1 MTKRTKKKRS
11 VIADQVIIENVMKD
25 ISNHV
30 PKKDIANRYK
40 ITLGAVYQIYD
51 KYKFDANFKMRND
64 TNTTVTEVVKTG
76 DSSKENEEA
85 AIIKAEL
92 NIEPIENISIIP
104 ITADNTDDS
113 NIMPIKEKPS
123 KKKHGKKITPEIRH
137 GVIMDYFSP
146 GKATY
151 SDLAELYEI
160 SYSSVSRIINSY
172 KKLINDEKENVV
184 ILNPDT
190 FDPKK
195 IVVVDDTTT
204 VKLGLVADRHDMG
217 PINDFVFESLDESL
231 MFDYARQYVIAA
243 DAIKKHID
251 GGNKSLII
259 YATGLQSALTTVIK
273 VCNDL
278 NVPLTIMHY
287 NTKEH
292 TYIPQVVSE
301 SPNKLII
308 PSEFDGI
315 LSRGVEVNI
324 YNCTLEDIVKKKYD
338 IPEVTECWYDL
349 PLGKPNRTQT
359 KIKTTIFLDSD
370 IAWQYFKLRCEEM
383 VEQKSIF
390 LNYAMISSG
399 GKYVKDT
406 SIARAMN

>member
-11 VIADQVIIENVMKD
+11 VLTDQVLIENVMKD

-30 PKKDIANRYK
+30 PKKDIANRHKISLGEVYK
-40 ITLGAVYQIYD
+40 IYD
-51 KYKFDANFKMRND
+51 KHKFDANFKMKND
-64 TNTTVTEVVKTG
+64 TATEAVKTG
-76 DSSKENEEA
+76 DSSKENEEV

-104 ITADNTDDS
+104 IITTDDS
-113 NIMPIKEKPS
+113 GTIPIKEKPS
-123 KKKHGKKITPEIRH
+123 KKKHSKITPEIRH

-160 SYSSVSRIINSY
+160 SYSSVSRIISSY
-172 KKLINDEKENVV
+172 RSLVEDKKENVV
-184 ILNPDT
+184 ILNNNV

-195 IVVVDDTTT
+195 IIKVDNSTII
-204 VKLGLVADRHDMG
+204 KLGLVADRHDMG

-231 MFDYARQYVIAA
+231 MFDYARQYVIAEE
-243 DAIKKHID
+243 AIKKHID
-251 GGNKSLII
+251 GGNKSLVI
-259 YATGLQSALTTVIK
+259 YATGLQSALTTTIK

-278 NVPLTIMHY
+278 GVPLTIMHY

-292 TYIPQVVSE
+292 TYIPQIVSE

-324 YNCTLEDIVKKKYD
+324 YDCTLEDVVKKKYE

-359 KIKTTIFLDSD
+359 KIKTTIFLDGD

-399 GKYVKDT
+399 CKYVKDM

>member
-1 MTKRTKKKRS
+1 MTKRSKKKS
-11 VIADQVIIENVMKD
+11 AITDQVLIENVMKD

-30 PKKDIANRYK
+30 PKKDIANKYK
-40 ITLGAVYQIYD
+40 ISLGEVYKIYD
-51 KYKFDANFKMRND
+51 KHKFDANFKMKNGA
-64 TNTTVTEVVKTG
+64 NAIVTEAEIKTG

-85 AIIKAEL
+85 AITKAEL

-104 ITADNTDDS
+104 IITTDDS
-113 NIMPIKEKPS
+113 NVMPIKEKPS
-123 KKKHGKKITPEIRH
+123 KKKHGKITPEIRH

-160 SYSSVSRIINSY
+160 SYSSVSRIISSY
-172 KKLINDEKENVV
+172 RSLVEDKKENVV
-184 ILNPDT
+184 ILNNNV

-195 IVVVDDTTT
+195 IIVVDDTTS

-217 PINDFVFESLDESL
+217 PINDFVFESLDETL

-243 DAIKKHID
+243 DAIKKHIN
-251 GGNKSLII
+251 GGNKSLVI

-324 YNCTLEDIVKKKYD
+324 YDCTLEDVVKKKYD

-359 KIKTTIFLDSD
+359 KIKTTIFLDGD

-383 VEQKSIF
+383 TEQKSVF

>member
-1 MTKRTKKKRS
+1 MTKRTKKKKS
-11 VIADQVIIENVMKD
+11 AITDQVLIENVMKD

-30 PKKDIANRYK
+30 PKKDVANKYK
-40 ITLGAVYQIYD
+40 ISLGEVYRIYD
-51 KYKFDANFKMRND
+51 KYKLDANFKMKND
-64 TNTTVTEVVKTG
+64 ANATITEAVKTG

-104 ITADNTDDS
+104 IITDTDDS
-113 NIMPIKEKPS
+113 NIMPIKEKPA
-123 KKKHGKKITPEIRH
+123 KKKHGKITPEIRH

-160 SYSSVSRIINSY
+160 SYSSVSRIISSY
-172 KKLINDEKENVV
+172 RSLIEDKKENVV
-184 ILNPDT
+184 ILNNNV

-195 IVVVDDTTT
+195 IVVVDDTTS

-217 PINDFVFESLDESL
+217 PINDFVFESLDETL
-231 MFDYARQYVIAA
+231 MFDYARQYVIAEE
-243 DAIKKHID
+243 AIKKHID
-251 GGNKSLII
+251 GGNKSLVI

-292 TYIPQVVSE
+292 TYIPQIVSE

-324 YNCTLEDIVKKKYD
+324 YNCTLEDVVKKKYE

-359 KIKTTIFLDSD
+359 KIKTTIFLDGD

-399 GKYVKDT
+399 GKYVKDM
-406 SIARAMN
+406 SIA

>member
-1 MTKRTKKKRS
+1 MTKRTKKKRP
-11 VIADQVIIENVMKD
+11 VLTDQVIENVIKD
-25 ISNHV
+25 ISNNV
-30 PKKDIANRYK
+30 PKKDIANKYK
-40 ITLGAVYQIYD
+40 ISLGEVYKIYD
-51 KYKFDANFKMRND
+51 KHKFDKIFKMKND
-64 TNTTVTEVVKTG
+64 IGSRVTEAVATQ

-104 ITADNTDDS
+104 IVTTDDS
-113 NIMPIKEKPS
+113 DAMPIKEKPS
-123 KKKHGKKITPEIRH
+123 KKKHGKITPEIRH

-195 IVVVDDTTT
+195 IVVVDDTTS

-217 PINDFVFESLDESL
+217 PINDFVFESLDETL

-251 GGNKSLII
+251 GGNKSLVI

-292 TYIPQVVSE
+292 TYIPQIVSE

-324 YNCTLEDIVKKKYD
+324 YNCTLEDVVKKKYD

-359 KIKTTIFLDSD
+359 KIKTTIFLDGD

-399 GKYVKDT
+399 GKYVKDM

>member
-1 MTKRTKKKRS
+1 MTKRSKKKS
-11 VIADQVIIENVMKD
+11 AITDQVLIENVMKD

-30 PKKDIANRYK
+30 PKKDIANKYK
-40 ITLGAVYQIYD
+40 ISLGEVYKIYD
-51 KYKFDANFKMRND
+51 KHKFDANFKMKND
-64 TNTTVTEVVKTG
+64 ANATVTETEIKTG

-85 AIIKAEL
+85 IIKAGL

-104 ITADNTDDS
+104 IITDTDDS
-113 NIMPIKEKPS
+113 SAMPIKEKPS
-123 KKKHGKKITPEIRH
+123 KKKHSKITPEIRH

-160 SYSSVSRIINSY
+160 SYSSVSRIISSY
-172 KKLINDEKENVV
+172 RSLVEDKKENVV
-184 ILNPDT
+184 ILNNNV

-195 IVVVDDTTT
+195 IIVVDDTTS

-217 PINDFVFESLDESL
+217 PINDFVFESLDETL

-251 GGNKSLII
+251 GGNKSLVI

-278 NVPLTIMHY
+278 GVPLTIMHY

-292 TYIPQVVSE
+292 TYIPQIVSG

-324 YNCTLEDIVKKKYD
+324 YDCTLEDVVKKKYD

-359 KIKTTIFLDSD
+359 KIKTTIFLDGD

-383 VEQKSIF
+383 TEQKSIF

-399 GKYVKDT
+399 GKYVKDM

>member
-11 VIADQVIIENVMKD
+11 VLTDQVLIENVMKD

-30 PKKDIANRYK
+30 PKKDIANKYK
-40 ITLGAVYQIYD
+40 ISLGEVYKIYD
-51 KYKFDANFKMRND
+51 KHKFDTIFKMKND
-64 TNTTVTEVVKTG
+64 IGSRITEVIATQ
-76 DSSKENEEA
+76 DSSKENEEG
-85 AIIKAEL
+85 AIIKAGL

-104 ITADNTDDS
+104 ITADNTDDNNS
-113 NIMPIKEKPS
+113 AMPIKEKPS
-123 KKKHGKKITPEIRH
+123 KKKHSKITPEIRH

-160 SYSSVSRIINSY
+160 SHSSVSRIINSY

-195 IVVVDDTTT
+195 IVVVDDTAT

-217 PINDFVFESLDESL
+217 AINDFVFESLDESL
-231 MFDYARQYVIAA
+231 MFDYARQYVIAEE
-243 DAIKKHID
+243 AIKKHID
-251 GGNKSLII
+251 GGNKSLVI

-273 VCNDL
+273 LCNDL
-278 NVPLTIMHY
+278 NIALTIMHY

-324 YNCTLEDIVKKKYD
+324 YNCTLEDVVKKKYD

-370 IAWQYFKLRCEEM
+370 IAWQYFKLKCEEM
-383 VEQKSIF
+383 VEKKSIF

>member
-1 MTKRTKKKRS
+1 MTKRTKKKGS
-11 VIADQVIIENVMKD
+11 VITDQVLIENVMKD
-25 ISNHV
+25 ISNHM
-30 PKKDIANRYK
+30 PKKDIANKYK
-40 ITLGAVYQIYD
+40 ISLGAVYQIYD
-51 KYKFDANFKMRND
+51 KYKFDTNFKMKND
-64 TNTTVTEVVKTG
+64 TNTTVAETVKTG
-76 DSSKENEEA
+76 DSSKENEE

-113 NIMPIKEKPS
+113 SIIPIKEKPS

-172 KKLINDEKENVV
+172 KKLIDDEKENVV

-195 IVVVDDTTT
+195 IVVVDDTAT

-217 PINDFVFESLDESL
+217 PISDFVFESLDESL

-251 GGNKSLII
+251 GGNKSLVI

-292 TYIPQVVSE
+292 TYMPQIVSE

-349 PLGKPNRTQT
+349 PLGKPNRAQT

-370 IAWQYFKLRCEEM
+370 IAWQYFKIKCEEM
-383 VEQKSIF
+383 VEKKSIF

>member
-1 MTKRTKKKRS
+1 MTKRTKKKRPA
-11 VIADQVIIENVMKD
+11 ITDQVLIENVIKD
-25 ISNHV
+25 ISNNV
-30 PKKDIANRYK
+30 PKKDIANKYK
-40 ITLGAVYQIYD
+40 ISLGAVYKIYD
-51 KYKFDANFKMRND
+51 KHKFDTIFKMKND
-64 TNTTVTEVVKTG
+64 IASRVTEAVKTG

-85 AIIKAEL
+85 IIKAGL

-104 ITADNTDDS
+104 IIADNTDDS
-113 NIMPIKEKPS
+113 NIIPIKEKPS
-123 KKKHGKKITPEIRH
+123 KKKHSKITPEIRH

-160 SYSSVSRIINSY
+160 SYSSVSRIISSY
-172 KKLINDEKENVV
+172 RSLVEDKKENVV

-195 IVVVDDTTT
+195 IVVVDDTTS

-217 PINDFVFESLDESL
+217 AINDFVFESLDETL
-231 MFDYARQYVIAA
+231 MFDYARQYVIAEE
-243 DAIKKHID
+243 AIKKHID
-251 GGNKSLII
+251 GGNKSLVV

-292 TYIPQVVSE
+292 TYIPQIVSE

-399 GKYVKDT
+399 GKYVKDM

>member
-1 MTKRTKKKRS
+1 MTKRTKKKRP
-11 VIADQVIIENVMKD
+11 VITDQVIENVIKD
-25 ISNHV
+25 ISNNV
-30 PKKDIANRYK
+30 PKKDIANKYK
-40 ITLGAVYQIYD
+40 ISLGEVYKIYD
-51 KYKFDANFKMRND
+51 KHKFDANFKMKND
-64 TNTTVTEVVKTG
+64 ASATITEAEIKTG

-85 AIIKAEL
+85 AITKAEL

-104 ITADNTDDS
+104 IITTDDS
-113 NIMPIKEKPS
+113 NVMPIKEKPS
-123 KKKHGKKITPEIRH
+123 KKKHGKITPEIRH

-160 SYSSVSRIINSY
+160 SYSSVSRIISSY
-172 KKLINDEKENVV
+172 RSLVEDKKENVV
-184 ILNPDT
+184 ILNNNV

-195 IVVVDDTTT
+195 IIVVDDTTS

-217 PINDFVFESLDESL
+217 PINDFVFESLDETL
-231 MFDYARQYVIAA
+231 MFDYARQYVIAEE
-243 DAIKKHID
+243 AIKKHID
-251 GGNKSLII
+251 GGNKSLVI

-292 TYIPQVVSE
+292 TYIPQIVSE

-324 YNCTLEDIVKKKYD
+324 YDCTLEDVVKKKYD

-359 KIKTTIFLDSD
+359 KIKTTIFLDGD

-383 VEQKSIF
+383 TEQKSVF

-399 GKYVKDT
+399 GKYVKDM

>member
-11 VIADQVIIENVMKD
+11 AITDQVLIENVMKD

-30 PKKDIANRYK
+30 PKKDIANKYK
-40 ITLGAVYQIYD
+40 ISLGEVYKIYD
-51 KYKFDANFKMRND
+51 KHKFDANFKMKSDANA
-64 TNTTVTEVVKTG
+64 TVTEAEIKTG
-76 DSSKENEEA
+76 DSSKENGE
-85 AIIKAEL
+85 AIIKAGL
-92 NIEPIENISIIP
+92 NIESIENISIIP
-104 ITADNTDDS
+104 IMADKTDDN
-113 NIMPIKEKPS
+113 NIMPIKEKSS
-123 KKKHGKKITPEIRH
+123 KKKHGKITPEIRH

-160 SYSSVSRIINSY
+160 SYSSVSRIISSY
-172 KKLINDEKENVV
+172 RSLVEDKKENVV
-184 ILNPDT
+184 ILNNNV

-195 IVVVDDTTT
+195 IIVVDDTTI

-217 PINDFVFESLDESL
+217 PISDFVFESLDESL

-251 GGNKSLII
+251 GGNKSLVI

-278 NVPLTIMHY
+278 NMPLTIMHY

-292 TYIPQVVSE
+292 TYIPQIVSE

-324 YNCTLEDIVKKKYD
+324 YNCTLEDIVKKKYE

-399 GKYVKDT
+399 GKYVKDM

>member
-1 MTKRTKKKRS
+1 MTKRSKKKS
-11 VIADQVIIENVMKD
+11 AITDQVLIENVMKD

-30 PKKDIANRYK
+30 PKKDIANKYK
-40 ITLGAVYQIYD
+40 ISLGEVYKIYD
-51 KYKFDANFKMRND
+51 KHKFDANFKMKND
-64 TNTTVTEVVKTG
+64 ANATVTETEIKTG

-85 AIIKAEL
+85 AITKAEL
-92 NIEPIENISIIP
+92 NIESIENISIIP
-104 ITADNTDDS
+104 IITTDDS
-113 NIMPIKEKPS
+113 SAMPIKEKPS
-123 KKKHGKKITPEIRH
+123 KKKHGKITPEIRH

-160 SYSSVSRIINSY
+160 SYSSVSRIISSY
-172 KKLINDEKENVV
+172 RSLVEDKKENVV
-184 ILNPDT
+184 ILNNNV

-195 IVVVDDTTT
+195 IIVVDDTAT

-251 GGNKSLII
+251 GGNKSLVI

-292 TYIPQVVSE
+292 TYIPQIVSE

-324 YNCTLEDIVKKKYD
+324 YDCTLEDVVKKKYD

-399 GKYVKDT
+399 GKYVKDM